1 MTKNRKAD
9 PTRAELEILQILWQT
24 GPVTVRVVNE
34 RLQEMRPVGYTT
46 TLKLLQIMAQK
57 KLVMRSS
64 QGRSHL
70 YRANLAKE
78 QVQDRLVTKLITT
91 AFSGSAMN
99 LVMQALGH
107 YQPSAEEIGQLRLFL
122 DEMERGEQ

>member
-1 MTKNRKAD
+1 
-9 PTRAELEILQILWQT
+9 
-24 GPVTVRVVNE
+24 
-34 RLQEMRPVGYTT
+34 

-57 KLVMRSS
+57 KLVLRTA

-70 YRANLAKE
+70 YRANLEQE
-78 QVQDRLVTKLITT
+78 QVQERLLAKLIST

-107 YQPSAEEIGQLRLFL
+107 HQPTAGEIDQLRNWL
-122 DEMERGEQ
+122 DEMAKGEE